1 MQTGFLLSGAV
12 LTETI
17 FSWRG
22 IGLAIYQAIFNR
34 DIPLIQCGFLMLAMA
49 FVLINF
55 ALDVFYTY
63 FNPKI
68 KL

>member
-1 MQTGFLLSGAV
+1 M
-12 LTETI
+12 

-22 IGLAIYQAIFNR
+22 IGLAMYQAIFNR